1 VTEIGARPRPPDWPS
16 DGAEGETWI
25 RIVTYDSD
33 LEHPESR
40 AAYLAYT
47 AKNVVRVLQGCAGF
61 RNGYWAEDT
70 ETGRMAAITIWESR
84 ETIEAADPKLDRLHE
99 ERLSLGVRVV
109 SVDNFKLLPVG
120 GGLIGWIE
128 DAYLVRDRLVQDGA
142 SPLDNGFA
150 RHRTVPDGDR

>member
-1 VTEIGARPRPPDWPS
+1 MTGIDARPLPPDWSS
-16 DGAEGETWI
+16 DGADGETWI

-40 AAYLAYT
+40 SAYLAYT

-61 RNGYWAEDT
+61 RHGYWAEDA

-99 ERLSLGVRVV
+99 ERLNLGVRVV
-109 SVDNFKLLPVG
+109 SVNNFKLLPVG
-120 GGLIGWIE
+120 SGLISWIE
-128 DAYLVRDRLVQDGA
+128 DAYLVRDRLVQDGF
-142 SPLDNGFA
+142 SPLA
-150 RHRTVPDGDR
+150 AADGDR

>member
-1 VTEIGARPRPPDWPS
+1 VTEIDARSRPPGWPS
-16 DGAEGETWI
+16 DGADGETWI

-40 AAYLAYT
+40 AAYLSYT
-47 AKNVVRVLQGCAGF
+47 AKNVVRLLQGCAGF
-61 RNGYWAEDT
+61 RHGYWAEDA

-99 ERLSLGVRVV
+99 ERENLGVRVV
-109 SVDNFKLLPVG
+109 SVNNFKLLPVG
-120 GGLIGWIE
+120 DGLISWIE

-142 SPLDNGFA
+142 SALDDRLA
-150 RHRTVPDGDR
+150 TPRLDGER

>member
-1 VTEIGARPRPPDWPS
+1 MTEIDARSRLPGWPS
-16 DGAEGETWI
+16 DGADGETWI

-47 AKNVVRVLQGCAGF
+47 AKNVVRLLQGCAGF
-61 RNGYWAEDT
+61 RHGYWAEDA

-99 ERLSLGVRVV
+99 ERESLGVRVV
-109 SVDNFKLLPVG
+109 SVNNFKLLPVG
-120 GGLIGWIE
+120 DGLISWIE
-128 DAYLVRDRLVQDGA
+128 DAYLVRDRLVQDGL
-142 SPLDNGFA
+142 SPLGF
-150 RHRTVPDGDR
+150 DGNS